1 MGKAIFVFLVLIA
14 IASGCL
20 TQKET
25 NMVTIEN
32 NAFNP
37 SEITVAKGTTVTW
50 TSKDKVD
57 HTVTGSGLL
66 SGDILI
72 DKPWNHTFN
81 EAGTFDYICSI
92 HTFMRGRIVV
102 KG

>member
-1 MGKAIFVFLVLIA
+1 MGKSILAFLVLIA
-14 IASGCL
+14 VASGCL
-20 TQKET
+20 SQKET

-37 SEITVAKGTTVTW
+37 PEITVAKGTTMTW

-66 SGDILI
+66 SGDILM

-92 HTFMRGRIVV
+92 HTFMRGKVIV